1 MPTDPLRRLACAI
14 VAAVSIFAGLAAPAA
29 AAYPD
34 KPIRFIIPSA
44 AGGSPDV
51 IMRLVLNQM
60 SQQMGVPIVVENKPG
75 ASYFIGTGEIVRAAP
90 DGYTLGYGNI
100 VSLAI
105 NRGLFSKI
113 PYDVDRDLT
122 LVTNLVSVSNLLVV
136 NNNLP
141 VKNVQELID
150 YARRNP
156 GRLSMA
162 SAGNGTTGHLGGELF
177 KAMTGTFMLHI
188 PYRGS
193 AQAINDLVG
202 GEVQVMFDNTP
213 SIGPH
218 VKAGKVRALGVS
230 SAKRAGE
237 FPDVPPIG
245 DTVKGYET
253 TAWGG
258 IIGPANPPKDVV
270 ARLVAEARRALASP
284 NVREALRKLEA
295 EPDGGTPEQ
304 FVELVRRETPK
315 WADVIRRS
323 GAKVD

>member
-1 MPTDPLRRLACAI
+1 MPTHPTRRLGRAL
-14 VAAVSIFAGLAAPAA
+14 LAALALWAGFLPPAT

-44 AGGSPDV
+44 PGGSPDV

-60 SQQMGVPIVVENKPG
+60 SQQMGQPIVVENKPG
-75 ASYFIGTGEIVRAAP
+75 ASYFIGTADIVRAAP

-141 VKNVQELID
+141 VRNVQELID

-258 IIGPANPPKDVV
+258 IIGPANLPREVV

>member
-1 MPTDPLRRLACAI
+1 
-14 VAAVSIFAGLAAPAA
+14 
-29 AAYPD
+29 
-34 KPIRFIIPSA
+34 
-44 AGGSPDV
+44 
-51 IMRLVLNQM
+51 
-60 SQQMGVPIVVENKPG
+60 
-75 ASYFIGTGEIVRAAP
+75 
-90 DGYTLGYGNI
+90 
-100 VSLAI
+100 
-105 NRGLFSKI
+105 
-113 PYDVDRDLT
+113 
-122 LVTNLVSVSNLLVV
+122 
-136 NNNLP
+136 
-141 VKNVQELID
+141 
-150 YARRNP
+150 
-156 GRLSMA
+156 
-162 SAGNGTTGHLGGELF
+162 
-177 KAMTGTFMLHI
+177 MLHI

-258 IIGPANPPKDVV
+258 IIGPANLPKEVV

-295 EPDGGTPEQ
+295 EPDGSTPEE
-304 FVELVRRETPK
+304 FVALVRRETPK